1 MYKKEIRNCKRLII
15 FCLFAVAFS
24 GVNLV
29 WGFASERIF
38 SIISGL
44 FCAVMCS
51 FCVMRSI
58 KTIESYADMSKQVEC
73 MIERE
78 KCYTNIL
85 NNLQESKVQDP
96 YSLGWC
102 NVTTE
107 TEVKDGLDQMH

>member
-1 MYKKEIRNCKRLII
+1 
-15 FCLFAVAFS
+15 
-24 GVNLV
+24 
-29 WGFASERIF
+29 
-38 SIISGL
+38 
-44 FCAVMCS
+44 
-51 FCVMRSI
+51 
-58 KTIESYADMSKQVEC
+58 MSKQVEC